1 MISAAELAS
10 LRATLTT
17 SLPGTVTVTRSS
29 VTSDGFG
36 GQTEAWAAIGTV
48 AARVSPTGSGSE
60 SITAGGVVAVAPWTV
75 TLPWGTDITERDR
88 MAYGGQTLEVISTST
103 PRDWGTAVR
112 CDCREVA

>member
-1 MISAAELAS
+1 MLSAAELAS

-29 VTSDGFG
+29 VTADGFG

-48 AARVSPTGSGSE
+48 AARVSPTGNGQE
-60 SITAGGVVAVAPWTV
+60 NITAGGVIAVAPWTV
-75 TLPWGTDITERDR
+75 TMPYGTNITERDR
-88 MAYGGQTLEVISTST
+88 LTYQGQTLEVITTSS